1 MQQMF
6 RSYKKVRII
15 YCVEMSLLVN
25 GTCFWKG
32 MLIMLHCIMY
42 RAVEHL
48 SYGHKLSDVGMSG

>member
-25 GTCFWKG
+25 GTC
-32 MLIMLHCIMY
+32 LLERNVDNVALHH
-42 RAVEHL
+42 V
-48 SYGHKLSDVGMSG
+48 